1 MDRDLQQKVA
11 LFTLYIVYLL
21 PANEVWGKVMFSQTS
36 VCPWEGYLMS
46 LPVSVQRGR
55 VSIQGDLCPDTPR
68 TVKSGR
74 YTFYWNAF
82 FFLQYLKTKI
92 SKQNK
97 MLDDEEPSDS
107 EDDARDEEDSSGDN
121 SDSSEDDDNDKSQH
135 DEDTKEIETTN
146 IALHVVKMRGL
157 PNNVNEVS

>member
-1 MDRDLQQKVA
+1 MNRDLQQKVT

-36 VCPWEGYLMS
+36 VCPWEGSLMS

-74 YTFYWNAF
+74 YTSYWNAF
-82 FFLQYLKTKI
+82 FFFTVFED
-92 SKQNK
+92 QNK
-97 MLDDEEPSDS
+97 QAE
-107 EDDARDEEDSSGDN
+107 
-121 SDSSEDDDNDKSQH
+121 
-135 DEDTKEIETTN
+135 
-146 IALHVVKMRGL
+146 
-157 PNNVNEVS
+157 